1 MTVLCSAVI
10 AVFYWQW
17 HVRLSQLFSAISVIL
32 CSAGGVWL
40 LHSTDSGLLFFSVMF
55 CWQCHLLCVCLCVSL
70 TLSLKHTHA
79 HTACV
84 CVCVSLSLSLSLS
97 HSFSQEHTHT
107 HRVLLLVLCSAV
119 SVVYCCQ
126 CCILL
131 SVLHSAD
138 SVLLLCSAVA
148 VMFRC
153 QCYVLLQTP
162 SKVLVYGILP
172 PTAAIVD
179 YAVGLRKLSANEQF
193 FVGAQMVV
201 RL

>member
-70 TLSLKHTHA
+70 SHSLSQTHTRTHRL
-79 HTACV
+79 CV
-84 CVCVSLSLSLSLS
+84 CVCLSLSLS

-131 SVLHSAD
+131 TVFFSYVLL
-138 SVLLLCSAVA
+138 LLLCSVVS
-148 VMFRC
+148 VMFC
-153 QCYVLLQTP
+153 CKLQAKYWFMASFLQP
-162 SKVLVYGILP
+162 LP
-172 PTAAIVD
+172 
-179 YAVGLRKLSANEQF
+179 
-193 FVGAQMVV
+193 
-201 RL
+201 